1 MYDTLVGYDERGALV
16 PRIATAW
23 TYNDSATAI
32 DVDLRNDVVFHSGR
46 KLTAT
51 DVVYTLDR
59 AKRLGIGVA
68 SFIPDYESA
77 TALDDTHLTIV
88 LKAPNTNFVGA
99 LSKVYLVD
107 SVLVQSNT
115 GTDDG
120 QSWLAN
126 NDAGSGVYT
135 LTGYTANQQ
144 AAFSRFDNSWRF
156 EADRPVALVYRY
168 ITESATLR
176 DELVSGGVDV
186 VTGLNPTDL
195 GVVSA
200 RDDVDVVALPSPVQ
214 LYVMMNTQ
222 SGPTA
227 DIRVRQA
234 IQDAYDYDGHI
245 SSILSGNGTVASGI
259 TSPTVSCRLDTGR
272 GVRNLD
278 EAKKL
283 VEEAGAAGTT
293 LRLAYQPVIPEH
305 QKAATLLQS
314 NLQEIGINLELD
326 TVTFP
331 EYTSMIGSAASTPDL
346 AILWDFPF
354 YPEIGPMLS
363 RTYDS
368 SFVDQTN
375 YARYSNPAV
384 DSLLREATAETDRA
398 AACADVQRAQEIIA
412 ADRVSVNI
420 SNPTLSTVV
429 RDGVGGITFDPTAAL
444 FNPSLLTVAKP

>member
-1 MYDTLVGYDERGALV
+1 
-16 PRIATAW
+16 
-23 TYNDSATAI
+23 
-32 DVDLRNDVVFHSGR
+32 
-46 KLTAT
+46 
-51 DVVYTLDR
+51 
-59 AKRLGIGVA
+59 
-68 SFIPDYESA
+68 
-77 TALDDTHLTIV
+77 
-88 LKAPNTNFVGA
+88 
-99 LSKVYLVD
+99 
-107 SVLVQSNT
+107 
-115 GTDDG
+115 
-120 QSWLAN
+120 
-126 NDAGSGVYT
+126 
-135 LTGYTANQQ
+135 
-144 AAFSRFDNSWRF
+144 
-156 EADRPVALVYRY
+156 
-168 ITESATLR
+168 
-176 DELVSGGVDV
+176 
-186 VTGLNPTDL
+186 
-195 GVVSA
+195 
-200 RDDVDVVALPSPVQ
+200 
-214 LYVMMNTQ
+214 MMNTQ